1 MFLPETQTLDKLMSK
16 KGRRL
21 VGFFFP
27 SLDLSGYLFG
37 MIVIIVVVIW
47 GSYDI
52 PQQESY
58 NGGALSFLKRLVD
71 FGSLTHYSWCNCA
84 TSPVPY
90 YCR

>member
-37 MIVIIVVVIW
+37 IIVIIVVVIW

-58 NGGALSFLKRLVD
+58 NGGALSF
-71 FGSLTHYSWCNCA
+71 F
-84 TSPVPY
+84 
-90 YCR
+90 